1 MSLPLILEVAI
12 GLVFIYLT
20 LSLLASEIQEIV
32 GTLLQ
37 WRAEHLKRS
46 IEVLLAGNDP
56 ESRQAA
62 EEFANQLYDSP
73 LIRSLNQEATGPIGR
88 GFRLF
93 NKTIGSLY
101 RLLTRTR
108 NVFGK
113 STSGPSYIPAPA
125 FAQTLLE
132 NLRLDAIRNVLVDSR
147 LRRLIEERMMLP
159 VNHIVND
166 LRASTANEFLLNG
179 EVRQL
184 EQAIGQ
190 ILQDF
195 QERRA
200 NLAETLDRLLSRLQE
215 FEAMAQD
222 VLPDNHH
229 LTETFMRR
237 LHYLQRNIA
246 RNDLDKT
253 ALMRKLQPSLQELMQ
268 VLDTASDIYQELAS
282 LSQREG
288 GEAKAALEYLRQQP
302 LPPSVRASLDSMAK
316 KVQGRVAQVE
326 DDLSE
331 LNQAVE
337 SWFNRSMDRA
347 SGVYKR
353 NAKAVGLIIG
363 FAIAVGMNADS
374 LHMIERLSTDPTIRQ
389 AITQSAQQFASDN
402 PETLPSELSNLQ
414 TAVDDALSTVPIPL
428 GYQTAVVQRQEAA
441 QARWKFPIPR
451 RILGWGITAIAIS
464 MGANFWFGL
473 LKKLISVKASGKAP
487 REIQRPE

>member
-179 EVRQL
+179 KC
-184 EQAIGQ
+184 GNWS
-190 ILQDF
+190 
-195 QERRA
+195 RR
-200 NLAETLDRLLSRLQE
+200 
-215 FEAMAQD
+215 
-222 VLPDNHH
+222 
-229 LTETFMRR
+229 
-237 LHYLQRNIA
+237 
-246 RNDLDKT
+246 
-253 ALMRKLQPSLQELMQ
+253 
-268 VLDTASDIYQELAS
+268 
-282 LSQREG
+282 
-288 GEAKAALEYLRQQP
+288 
-302 LPPSVRASLDSMAK
+302 
-316 KVQGRVAQVE
+316 
-326 DDLSE
+326 
-331 LNQAVE
+331 
-337 SWFNRSMDRA
+337 
-347 SGVYKR
+347 
-353 NAKAVGLIIG
+353 
-363 FAIAVGMNADS
+363 
-374 LHMIERLSTDPTIRQ
+374 
-389 AITQSAQQFASDN
+389 
-402 PETLPSELSNLQ
+402 
-414 TAVDDALSTVPIPL
+414 
-428 GYQTAVVQRQEAA
+428 
-441 QARWKFPIPR
+441 
-451 RILGWGITAIAIS
+451 
-464 MGANFWFGL
+464 
-473 LKKLISVKASGKAP
+473 SGKFSKTFKSGEPIWRKPWIACCRGSRNLRPWP
-487 REIQRPE
+487 RMCCPTTIT